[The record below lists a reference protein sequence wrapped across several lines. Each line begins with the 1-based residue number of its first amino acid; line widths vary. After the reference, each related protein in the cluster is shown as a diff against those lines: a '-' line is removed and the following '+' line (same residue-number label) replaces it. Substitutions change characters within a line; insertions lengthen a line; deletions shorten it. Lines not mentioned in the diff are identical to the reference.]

1 MILAIFMALQSADG
15 VLTYLGINKYS
26 LGINYEIN
34 PCIAFL
40 ISKTGI
46 APGLFI
52 SKIIS
57 IILAAI
63 LYFYGYKKAYGIK
76 LTACFYPLN
85 MIMFCILIM
94 HLLVLNTF
102 LNG

>member
-1 MILAIFMALQSADG
+1 MAIFIALQLADG
-15 VLTYLGINKYS
+15 ILTYLGIIYSS
-26 LGINYEIN
+26 LGINYEMN
-34 PCIAFL
+34 PFVTFL

-57 IILAAI
+57 IITAGI
-63 LYFYGYKKAYGIK
+63 LYFYGYKKAYGIR

-85 MIMFCILIM
+85 IIMFCILIM